1 MIDAQLWLCLT
12 LRLPIVN
19 GLKLPEDD
27 VIEIRCKQQDRTVD
41 QLKDIDLADLESV
54 SLVGNSPFSFNFPP
68 LSDTDSINLA
78 HLTCRV
84 APVLEQKSPVTFSGG
99 RQEFMCEIG
108 LFRRLPGT
116 SLFSQRIRSG
126 SDVQLGEEV
135 QLRSIVRSNDGSIEF
150 ESIHLLVNQFITP
163 DSIFDFSV

>member
-1 MIDAQLWLCLT
+1 
-12 LRLPIVN
+12 
-19 GLKLPEDD
+19 
-27 VIEIRCKQQDRTVD
+27 
-41 QLKDIDLADLESV
+41 
-54 SLVGNSPFSFNFPP
+54 
-68 LSDTDSINLA
+68 
-78 HLTCRV
+78 
-84 APVLEQKSPVTFSGG
+84 
-99 RQEFMCEIG
+99 MCEIG